1 MSDTTAMIDVTA
13 TMLPRTV
20 MNDRSFADQIASNAI
35 RADSQSL
42 FIRLRGPR
50 DRRLLLLGVDLHGV
64 AVRHAA
70 DGVVR
75 SGDHLIAGLQ
85 PGEHLEVA
93 LAGYA
98 ELNGDEL
105 GAVVAQDEHAFG
117 FLPHLAGF
125 QFLGRCDRF
134 DGGAPALVDFR

>member
-50 DRRLLLLGVDLHGV
+50 DRRLLLHGV

-93 LAGYA
+93 LAGDA
-98 ELNGDEL
+98 ELDGDEL
-105 GAVVAQDEHAFG
+105 GAVVA
-117 FLPHLAGF
+117 
-125 QFLGRCDRF
+125 
-134 DGGAPALVDFR
+134 